1 MPQTSATLTPMRIA
15 RTWLLVARQTLRHV
29 LLPALLLAAVAS
41 LAQAQSPA
49 EKRATA
55 NKLLDA
61 LKNAPS
67 EEVAGPLETQIRQ
80 LWASAGTPAV
90 TLLMSRGLRELHA
103 GAMNDAIEDFGDAI
117 TLDPTLAEA
126 YRQRAVA
133 RYQAGDTAGAIA
145 DLQATVQREPRDF
158 AAFETLSHIAEA
170 REDWKNAYAAWQKVM
185 EIDPKTPGGEDR
197 LNELKRKAFGEET

>member
-1 MPQTSATLTPMRIA
+1 MRCF
-15 RTWLLVARQTLRHV
+15 LVAGLMCALPV
-29 LLPALLLAAVAS
+29 LAM
-41 LAQAQSPA
+41 AQSPA
-49 EKRATA
+49 EKHAAA

-61 LKNAPS
+61 LKTAPS
-67 EEVAGPLETQIRQ
+67 EEAAGPIEEQVRQ
-80 LWASAGTPAV
+80 LWATGGTPAV

-103 GAMNDAIEDFGDAI
+103 GAMDDAIEDFGDAI

-133 RYQAGDTAGAIA
+133 RYEAGDTVGAIA

-170 REDWKNAYAAWQKVM
+170 REDWKGAYAAWQKVI
-185 EIDPKTPGGEDR
+185 EIDPKAPGGEDR

>member
-1 MPQTSATLTPMRIA
+1 MMLANWAHHGLGYGMRCLIVA
-15 RTWLLVARQTLRHV
+15 FLVCF
-29 LLPALLLAAVAS
+29 LPS
-41 LAQAQSPA
+41 LAMAQSPA
-49 EKRATA
+49 EKRALA

-61 LKNAPS
+61 LKNASS
-67 EEVAGPLETQIRQ
+67 EDAAAPIEMQIRQ
-80 LWASAGTPAV
+80 LWANGGTPAV
-90 TLLMSRGLRELHA
+90 SLLMSRGLRELHA
-103 GAMNDAIEDFGDAI
+103 GAMDDAIEDFGDAI

-133 RYQAGDTAGAIA
+133 RYEAGDTMGAIA
-145 DLQATVQREPRDF
+145 DLQATVQREPREF

-197 LNELKRKAFGEET
+197 LNELKRKALGEET

>member
-1 MPQTSATLTPMRIA
+1 MRKTRNRLIPPRPVFRRLLLSALMFA
-15 RTWLLVARQTLRHV
+15 A
-29 LLPALLLAAVAS
+29 LPALAN
-41 LAQAQSPA
+41 AQGQAD
-49 EKRATA
+49 KRAAA

-61 LKNAPS
+61 LKTAPS
-67 EEVAGPLETQIRQ
+67 EEAAAPLETQIRQ
-80 LWASAGTPAV
+80 LWASSGTPAV

-103 GAMNDAIEDFGDAI
+103 GAMDDAIEDFGDAI

-158 AAFETLSHIAEA
+158 AAFETLSQIAEA

-185 EIDPKTPGGEDR
+185 TIDPKAPGGEDR
-197 LNELKRKAFGEET
+197 LKELKRKAFGEET

>member
-1 MPQTSATLTPMRIA
+1 MLARPDHRGLRYGMRC
-15 RTWLLVARQTLRHV
+15 LVFALAV
-29 LLPALLLAAVAS
+29 CALPGLALPGV
-41 LAQAQSPA
+41 AQAQGPA
-49 EKRATA
+49 DKRAAA

-61 LKNAPS
+61 LKNAPT
-67 EEVAGPLETQIRQ
+67 EAAAEPLESQIRQ
-80 LWASAGTPAV
+80 LWVSAGTPAV

-103 GAMNDAIEDFGDAI
+103 GANNDAMEDFGDAI

-126 YRQRAVA
+126 YHQRAVA

-145 DLQATVQREPRDF
+145 DLQATVRQEPRDF

-185 EIDPKTPGGEDR
+185 EIDPKKPSGEDR
-197 LNELKRKAFGEET
+197 LKELKRKAFGEET

>member
-1 MPQTSATLTPMRIA
+1 MRKIRNRLMPTRPVFR
-15 RTWLLVARQTLRHV
+15 RV
-29 LLPALLLAAVAS
+29 LLPVLWLAAMPALA
-41 LAQAQSPA
+41 LAQNPA
-49 EKRATA
+49 DKRATA

-67 EEVAGPLETQIRQ
+67 EDAAGPLEMQIRQ
-80 LWASAGTPAV
+80 LWASSGTPAV

-103 GAMNDAIEDFGDAI
+103 GAMADAIEDFGDAI
-117 TLDPTLAEA
+117 TLDPKLAEA

-133 RYQAGDTAGAIA
+133 RYQAGDTVGAIA
-145 DLQATVQREPRDF
+145 DLQATVQLEPRDF
-158 AAFETLSHIAEA
+158 AAFETLSQIAEA

-197 LNELKRKAFGEET
+197 LNELKRKALGEET

>member
-1 MPQTSATLTPMRIA
+1 MRC
-15 RTWLLVARQTLRHV
+15 LVFAVMLCG
-29 LLPALLLAAVAS
+29 LPGVA
-41 LAQAQSPA
+41 LAQTPA
-49 EKRATA
+49 DKRAAA

-67 EEVAGPLETQIRQ
+67 EEAAGPLETQIRQ
-80 LWASAGTPAV
+80 LWASSGTPAV

-103 GAMNDAIEDFGDAI
+103 GAMDDAIEDFGDAI

-133 RYQAGDTAGAIA
+133 RFQAGDTQGAIA
-145 DLQATVQREPRDF
+145 DLQATVQHEPRDF
-158 AAFETLSHIAEA
+158 AAFETLSHIAES

>member
-1 MPQTSATLTPMRIA
+1 MLARGMPAGLPYGMR
-15 RTWLLVARQTLRHV
+15 WLLLV
-29 LLPALLLAAVAS
+29 LAIFALPGLA
-41 LAQAQSPA
+41 LAQTPA
-49 EKRATA
+49 EKHAAA

-67 EEVAGPLETQIRQ
+67 EDAAGPMEEQIRQ
-80 LWASAGTPAV
+80 LWANGGTPAV
-90 TLLMSRGLRELHA
+90 TLLMSRALRELHA
-103 GAMNDAIEDFGDAI
+103 GAMDDAIEDFGDAI

-133 RYQAGDTAGAIA
+133 RYEAGDTVGAIA
-145 DLQATVQREPRDF
+145 DLEATVQLEPRDF
-158 AAFETLSHIAEA
+158 AAFETLSKIAEA
-170 REDWKNAYAAWQKVM
+170 REDWKGAYAAWQKVL